1 MMGGPCVFALLV
13 LHPVSQVHLPL
24 ELLLIFGVAKLFA
37 NLCERFKQPGIVGEI
52 FAGILLGPSVLGWV
66 RPGEV
71 SSTLAEMG
79 VLFLLFRVGLEVRA
93 SEVLRVGRIAALV
106 ASLGVAVPFLLGW
119 GLMALFGVL
128 RIEAVFVGA
137 ALVATSVG
145 ITAQVLAA
153 KGLLD
158 HRASKVIL
166 AAAVIDDVLG
176 LLVLAVVSGMAGGS
190 LNVPALIATGL
201 MAAGF
206 TVLIAVYGSRMLQRV
221 VPRVEKALSVQ
232 EGQFDLA
239 LVVLFGLSVLAV
251 FVGVAAI
258 VGAFLAGMA
267 LSESVS
273 SRVKDL
279 AHGITELLVP
289 FFLVGIGLHLDIAV
303 FANGHTLFMVLA
315 VSGLAIISKFA
326 GCAVGATSLGRGDM
340 IRIGVGMIPRG
351 EVGMVVAQIG
361 LALGV
366 VERSIYGVV
375 VAMAII
381 TTVVAPPLLNYAYR
395 SCRPRAEEEEFSLA

>member
-1 MMGGPCVFALLV
+1 MTHAPYVLAMLGSDAL
-13 LHPVSQVHLPL
+13 SQVHLPL
-24 ELLLIFGVAKLFA
+24 ELLLIFGVAKLLA
-37 NLCERFKQPGIVGEI
+37 NVCERFKQPGIVGEI
-52 FAGILLGPSVLGWV
+52 LAGILLGPSVLGWV

-71 SSTLAEMG
+71 TTALAEMG

-106 ASLGVAVPFLLGW
+106 AMLGVAVPFLLGW
-119 GLMALFGVL
+119 GFMTVIGFSS
-128 RIEAVFVGA
+128 IEAVFVGA

-158 HRASKVIL
+158 HRASRVIL

-176 LLVLAVVSGMAGGS
+176 LLVLAVASGMAGGS
-190 LNVPALIATGL
+190 LNVAALITTGV

-239 LVVLFGLSVLAV
+239 LVVLFGLSVLAA

-273 SRVKDL
+273 GRVKDL

-289 FFLVGIGLHLDIAV
+289 FFLAGIGLHLDIAV
-303 FANGHTLFMVLA
+303 FSKEQTLLMVLA
-315 VSGLAIISKFA
+315 VSGLAIISKFV
-326 GCAVGATSLGRGDM
+326 GCALGSAALGRADM

-361 LALGV
+361 LSLGV

-381 TTVVAPPLLNYAYR
+381 TTLVAPPLLSYAYR
-395 SCRPRAEEEEFSLA
+395 NCKPRAEEEEFSLA